1 MAQNVEEMVVK
12 WSLDNT
18 NFNNG
23 VTAINRSMNVLKS
36 EFKAT
41 DTNLKNFGNTTDQL
55 KNKQEYLNKT
65 MELQAKKVE
74 TLKSAYEKSRKE
86 TGENSNATENLAIK
100 VNNATSYYSNLEKQ
114 LQDVNN
120 QLASYNDTTE
130 TSNSKTTVVGTTM
143 TVLGDGAQAL
153 GQKIQN
159 VTNKI
164 KELGQSAITNYKEV
178 KSGTDEVIKATGATG
193 EAADDLKESFKDIA
207 SNSTAD
213 FKLIGTTLGEINTRF
228 GFTGDAAE
236 DCTNKF
242 IAFAK
247 ITNSDATEA
256 VKNVSRY
263 MGDASINS
271 NEYSK
276 VLDNLAKASQASG
289 ISVSNLTENLTKYG
303 APMRAL
309 GFETEQTIALFSS
322 WEKAGVNTEIAFSGM
337 KKAISNWSAA
347 GKDSRVEFQK
357 TLNEIKACPDIAS
370 ATTKAIEVF
379 GTKAGPDLADAI
391 KGGRFEYTEM
401 VNQIQNSKDTVS
413 NTLGEMS
420 DGSAEYTKAQNAMK
434 VASAEFGA
442 EITST
447 VAPMLKNTSEKVKDL
462 SYWFRNLD
470 DGTKNTVVTIG
481 LIATA
486 IGPALVVLGVMASSI
501 GKLVTLYGLFKS
513 SLLAT
518 RLGVIG
524 LTVAEKAKMVV
535 DKAAAIAQGALN
547 AIMAMNPV
555 TLIIIGITALVA
567 LLVVLYKKCEPFRNF
582 INQIWQSIKS
592 TFSQIGTFLKGV
604 FSTVWETVKS
614 VFTQIVNHIKSIIS
628 TITQIVKTA
637 INVIK
642 VVIMVIVEV
651 VKTVVT
657 LITMPWRFLWENC
670 KKYVFA
676 AFNAIKT
683 FILSYVEWWKSNW
696 EAFKTVVFNIW
707 NTIKDNIISVWE
719 TIKGAIQTAVDFI
732 KNNIITPLKDFFS
745 SVWES
750 IKGAIQTAVDF
761 IKNNIITPLKDF
773 FFSVLESI
781 KGVVETLWNSLKR
794 GIEIV
799 AEYIKT
805 VWSSVTG
812 VFSSVCD
819 TISGVWNSFTG
830 TISSVWDSIVSG
842 VISAW
847 DSIKAPFSAVVDGI
861 KSVWEGIKSIFKLP
875 HFSIEG
881 SFSLDPPSIPHLNV
895 EWYANGGILTQ
906 PTIFGMNGKN
916 AMVGG
921 EAGAEAVLPLSTLWD
936 NLDKLLD
943 SKINQKNNQ
952 PIYFTVQNVMDSKVI
967 GEATYEIVD
976 NKFAMNARGDR

>member
-1 MAQNVEEMVVK
+1 MSQNVEEMVIK
-12 WSLDNT
+12 WSIDST
-18 NFNNG
+18 NFNKG
-23 VTAINRSMNVLKS
+23 VTSINRSMNVLKS

-41 DTNLKNFGNTTDQL
+41 DTNLKNFGSTTDQL
-55 KNKQEYLNKT
+55 KNKQDYLSKT
-65 MELQAKKVE
+65 MELQAKKIE
-74 TLKSAYEKSRKE
+74 TLKNAYEKSKRE
-86 TGENSNATENLAIK
+86 TGENSSATERLAIQ
-100 VNNATSYYSNLEKQ
+100 VNNATSYYSNLDKQ
-114 LQDVNN
+114 LQDV
-120 QLASYNDTTE
+120 TTE
-130 TSNSKTTVVGTTM
+130 LEQYSNKSSESANNSIKIGVAMATIGE
-143 TVLGDGAQAL
+143 GAQAL
-153 GQKIQN
+153 GQKLSNI
-159 VTNKI
+159 TAKI
-164 KELGQSAITNYKEV
+164 KEIGQAAMSNYKEI

-193 EAADDLKESFKDIA
+193 DAAEDLKESFKDVA

-213 FKLIGTTLGEINTRF
+213 FKVIGTTLGEINTRF
-228 GFTGDAAE
+228 GFTGDSAE
-236 DCTNKF
+236 ECTNKF

-271 NEYSK
+271 DQYSR
-276 VLDNLAKASQASG
+276 VLDNLAKAAQASG

-309 GFETEQTIALFSS
+309 GFETEQNIALFSS

-337 KKAISNWSAA
+337 KKAISNWGAA
-347 GKDSRVEFQK
+347 GKDSREEFKK
-357 TLNEIKACPDIAS
+357 TLQEIKACPDIAS

-379 GTKAGPDLADAI
+379 GAKAGPDLADAI
-391 KGGRFEYTEM
+391 KGGRFEYEEM
-401 VNQIQNSKDTVS
+401 LNTIQSSEGTIS
-413 NTLGEMS
+413 NTMSEMS

-442 EITST
+442 EITS
-447 VAPMLKNTSEKVKDL
+447 VIAPKLKNVSSKIKEL
-462 SYWFRNLD
+462 ASWFRNLD

-481 LIATA
+481 LLATA
-486 IGPALVVLGVMASSI
+486 IGPALIIFGTMASSI
-501 GKLVTLYGLFKS
+501 SKLITLYGLFKG

-582 INQIWQSIKS
+582 INSIWTTIKS
-592 TFSQIGTFLKGV
+592 VFSQVATFLKGV
-604 FSTVWETVKS
+604 WDKV
-614 VFTQIVNHIKSIIS
+614 VN
-628 TITQIVKTA
+628 IVKVA

-642 VVIMVIVEV
+642 VTIMVIVEV
-651 VKTVVT
+651 VKVVIT
-657 LITMPWRFLWENC
+657 MITMPWRFLWENC
-670 KKYVFA
+670 KQYVFT

-696 EAFKTVVFNIW
+696 EAFKVMVFTIW
-707 NTIKDNIISVWE
+707 NAIKDTIISVWE
-719 TIKGAIQTAVDFI
+719 AIKGAIQVAIDFI
-732 KNNIITPLKDFFS
+732 KNNIIAPLQPYFTVIWDGIR
-745 SVWES
+745 SVVETVWN
-750 IKGAIQTAVDF
+750 A
-761 IKNNIITPLKDF
+761 
-773 FFSVLESI
+773 I
-781 KGVVETLWNSLKR
+781 KGVIENVVN
-794 GIEIV
+794 GIKI
-799 AEYIKT
+799 I
-805 VWSSVTG
+805 WSGITG
-812 VFSSVCD
+812 VFSSVCNSL
-819 TISGVWNSFTG
+819 SGVWNSFTG
-830 TISSVWDSIVSG
+830 TISSVWNSIVSG

-906 PTIFGMNGKN
+906 PTVFGMNGKN

-921 EAGAEAVLPLSTLWD
+921 EAGAEAVLPLSALWD
-936 NLDKLLD
+936 NLDRML
-943 SKINQKNNQ
+943 
-952 PIYFTVQNVMDSKVI
+952 
-967 GEATYEIVD
+967 D
-976 NKFAMNARGDR
+976 NKLNNGITKEGMKSAFIEAINETGLINMNVYLDKQKVGNTLDNWSGNKSNLSRRRSGM